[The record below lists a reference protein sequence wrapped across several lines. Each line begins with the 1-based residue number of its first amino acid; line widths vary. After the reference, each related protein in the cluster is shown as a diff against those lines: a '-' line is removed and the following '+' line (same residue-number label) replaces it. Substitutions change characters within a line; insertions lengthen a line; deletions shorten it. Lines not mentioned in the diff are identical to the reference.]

1 MASLGNSRTHH
12 FEFFRNIASGDVSL
26 TALHL
31 ETLKCSLGSHF
42 KCVEIGQNLV
52 LHLLHRLSIEN
63 LCLLLHHLATGRVE
77 CRFGPGERRPLGR
90 SATYGSKCV
99 ATVWM
104 SKSIF
109 TLPNLFL
116 PLSYN
121 TFMGRN
127 LQSAVKKGKVYECV

>member
-52 LHLLHRLSIEN
+52 LHLLRRLSIEN

-77 CRFGPGERRPLGR
+77 CRFGPGERMENE
-90 SATYGSKCV
+90 TYGSKYV

-104 SKSIF
+104 SKSIYTLLYLTF
-109 TLPNLFL
+109 TL
-116 PLSYN
+116 
-121 TFMGRN
+121 
-127 LQSAVKKGKVYECV
+127 